1 MPPRLDPRCGIPSPP
16 RPRSSENSHRY
27 VAHYTW
33 LFFQAYTAL
42 LPPGS
47 PQLWFW
53 VASLSL
59 CPMAP
64 RRLLAPPAA
73 RDTTC
78 PLAVGVDSRHDPS
91 ASLAPSNRFP
101 RFTFRAASFSV
112 SDRVQPL
119 PQRRQLL
126 SPSPWPS
133 PSPSH
138 ATCSPQPAICNL
150 QPESAICNL
159 QPHTSKVPTPCLSST
174 VAQTDI

>member
-33 LFFQAYTAL
+33 LFLPAYTAL
-42 LPPGS
+42 LLLGS
-47 PQLWFW
+47 PQLWLW

-64 RRLLAPPAA
+64 AVYWRRLLHDA
-73 RDTTC
+73 TC
-78 PLAVGVDSRHDPS
+78 PLPVGVDSRHDPS

-126 SPSPWPS
+126 LPS
-133 PSPSH
+133 PSPSPSLSH
-138 ATCSPQPAICNL
+138 ATCSPQSATCNL
-150 QPESAICNL
+150 QPA
-159 QPHTSKVPTPCLSST
+159 T
-174 VAQTDI
+174 